1 MKVIWKY
8 ELPVMDLRTLQMP
21 EGAEILSAQMQR
33 NKLCLWAMVE
43 SENKKVDRYIE
54 IIGTGNPVE
63 ETLNVVRIFID
74 TIQLYGGDLIFHV
87 FERIFK

>member
-8 ELPVMDLRTLQMP
+8 ELPVQGIRILKMP
-21 EGAEILSAQMQR
+21 ESAEILSAEVQR
-33 NKLCLWAMVE
+33 NKLCLWVMVE
-43 SENKKVDRYIE
+43 SENKKVARFIE
-54 IIGTGNPVE
+54 IIGTGNPIE

-87 FERIFK
+87 FERILK